1 MYKHSICNIFS
12 TINGMHATYCTI
24 FRSVIE
30 ALIFPYK
37 ISTNANNTGG
47 PMLPL
52 ETITFSLR
60 VIVTYDFSRFAYIF
74 LYFPRRFL
82 NAGHCA
88 SMWLSARCSFSSF
101 PPPTVAYRVSFLSI
115 GSGNSMSHENSMYIA
130 PACIR
135 HTNKKDCFHLL
146 PIPS

>member
-101 PPPTVAYRVSFLSI
+101 PPPHRRLSSILSI
-115 GSGNSMSHENSMYIA
+115 DRIRKFDVSWEFDVHCASMHSAYE
-130 PACIR
+130 
-135 HTNKKDCFHLL
+135 
-146 PIPS
+146 